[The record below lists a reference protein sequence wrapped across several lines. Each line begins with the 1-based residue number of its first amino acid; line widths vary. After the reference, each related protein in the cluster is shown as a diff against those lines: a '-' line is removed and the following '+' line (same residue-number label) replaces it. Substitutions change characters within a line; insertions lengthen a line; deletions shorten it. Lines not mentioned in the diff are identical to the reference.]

1 MNSTMKQLL
10 LTSFLLVVHALTV
23 EAQVTNSGNLK
34 LFSGASV
41 TFFGN
46 VTNNGT
52 LIDSGTVVTL
62 AGSSA
67 STIDGSSVT
76 TFNNLTLNNTSA
88 TGVTLGQAMNVR
100 GALVLTD
107 GYLYTTASN
116 VLTLANGA
124 TTSGAGNGSFVSG
137 PMAKTGNQSFTFPV
151 GKGVA
156 YAPIAISAPGLATDK
171 FTAEYIQTSP
181 NALYNVS
188 SLDGTLNHVSQCEYW
203 MLDRTTGTSNVTVN
217 LSWDTR
223 SCGVTNLSDLR
234 VAGWNGTQWVNKGN
248 GGTTGTTTAG
258 TVVSSPVVTV
268 FGPFTLGS
276 VSSDNPLPVELVSF
290 SAQCEETHAVLRW
303 STASELNNDYFT
315 IESSIDAED
324 WATAG
329 TIEGAGNSTTLL
341 HYTYTDAANAGRN
354 LYYRLKQTDTDG
366 KYTYHDIL
374 YLESC
379 RGAAGGNSVTLYPN
393 PAQNN
398 VTIVAEEEVLS
409 VTVYNSEGKTIGNI
423 GVNLLA
429 KTMDFS
435 QVPEGVYFVEIAT
448 PGKVFNQRLI
458 VSGR

>member
-1 MNSTMKQLL
+1 MKTLCI
-10 LTSFLLVVHALTV
+10 TGFLLFGYALTA
-23 EAQVTNSGNLK
+23 EAQVTNSGNMK

-52 LIDSGTVVTL
+52 ITDSGTVVTL
-62 AGSSA
+62 AGANA

-76 TFNNLTLNNTSA
+76 TFNNLTLNNSGA

-100 GALVLTD
+100 GTLVLTD
-107 GYLYTTASN
+107 GYLYTTTSN
-116 VLTLANGA
+116 VLTLTNGA
-124 TTSGAGNGSFVSG
+124 TTTGASNGSFVSG
-137 PMAKTGNQSFTFPV
+137 PMAKTGNQSFVFPV
-151 GKGVA
+151 GKNVV
-156 YAPIAISAPGLATDK
+156 YAPIAISAPGLVTDE
-171 FTAEYIQTSP
+171 FTAEYIQASP
-181 NALYNVS
+181 NGTYSVG

-223 SCGVTNLSDLR
+223 SCGVTNLGDLR

-276 VSSDNPLPVELVSF
+276 FSSQNTLPVELVDF
-290 SAQCEETHAVLRW
+290 TADCEGSYSVLRW

-315 IESSIDAED
+315 IESSLDAKD

-329 TIEGAGNSTTLL
+329 TIEGAGNSTALL
-341 HYTYTDAANAGRN
+341 HYAYTDVSNAGRD
-354 LYYRLKQTDTDG
+354 LYYRLKQTDSDG
-366 KYTYHDIL
+366 KHTYHDML
-374 YLESC
+374 YLKSC
-379 RGAAGGNSVTLYPN
+379 RGTTDENGVTLYPN
-393 PAQNN
+393 PAKTG
-398 VTIVAEEEVLS
+398 VTIATEEDVLS
-409 VTVYNSEGKTIGNI
+409 VTVYNSEGKAIGNI
-423 GVNLLA
+423 EVNVLA

-435 QVPEGVYFVEIAT
+435 QVPEGVYFVEIVT
-448 PGKVFNQRLI
+448 PNKIFNQRLI
-458 VSGR
+458 ISGR